1 MERRFVKIE
10 KGLGPQGRIAVV
22 RFDRGD
28 NINALQPA
36 GDARAARRAARLRGR
51 SRDLGRDPDRLGQGL
66 LGGLRPQGSRRPAAR
81 YAVGRRAHPSPAARP
96 QDVQGLAGHGP
107 GHDRR
112 HRRPLHRR
120 RRGAGR
126 GARFPH
132 LREERAFPHPRGR
145 ARHEHEL
152 GFDPAHAGADGAG
165 AHQAGGDPGVRS
177 HLRRRGAGLGPGREG
192 RRRRPGLDCRHGI
205 RRAHRPPAADPGA
218 HDQDARS
225 TASPTRSTISA
236 RTWTPTR
243 TC

>member
-1 MERRFVKIE
+1 MERRFVKVE

-28 NINALQPA
+28 NINALSQP
-36 GDARAARRAARLRGR
+36 GDARAARRAARFRGR

-66 LGGLRPQGSRRPAAR
+66 LGRLRPQGSRRPPAR
-81 YAVGRRAHPSPAARP
+81 HAVGRRAHPSPAARS

-107 GHDRR
+107 GD
-112 HRRPLHRR
+112 HRRDRGPLHRR

-126 GARFPH
+126 VARLPL

-152 GFDPAHAGADGAG
+152 GLDPAHAGADGPG

-177 HLRRRGAGLGPGREG
+177 HRRRRGARLGPGREG
-192 RRRRPGLDCRHGI
+192 GRGWPGACRRRWPSPSASRCS
-205 RRAHRPPAADPGA
+205 RRSRCA
-218 HDQDARS
+218 
-225 TASPTRSTISA
+225 
-236 RTWTPTR
+236 
-243 TC
+243 